1 MIVATNG
8 TEEYP
13 VKVVHWW
20 PGREFRNRNMTAF
33 FNMVSWGRGLRYI
46 TAAHVSVGPLLLQG
60 MALCCPK
67 DTPSRARGREIA
79 LGRLRK
85 ELESA
90 GYRLECRE
98 KGAGG

>member
-33 FNMVSWGRGLRYI
+33 FNMVAWGRGLRYI
-46 TAAHVSVGPLLLQG
+46 TAAHVSVGPLLLRHG
-60 MALCCPK
+60 PMLPERCPE
-67 DTPSRARGREIA
+67 PQAWARD
-79 LGRLRK
+79 
-85 ELESA
+85 
-90 GYRLECRE
+90 CP
-98 KGAGG
+98 GAAEERT